1 MLVLFFSANHC
12 NSSFNDMQSFG
23 QPSVVAIFSQSG
35 ANFNANIYFFH
46 NSFTDYKQSCRNVL
60 DVARNGQII

>member
-1 MLVLFFSANHC
+1 
-12 NSSFNDMQSFG
+12 MQSFG
-23 QPSVVAIFSQSG
+23 QPSVVAIEGVVRAELILTLIF
-35 ANFNANIYFFH
+35 YFFH